1 MEQIS
6 LGNTK
11 TRCGI
16 YRRII
21 QPTTYATTNGEKKM
35 KTKFK
40 TPKILSIYDIQ
51 DVQTM
56 LEEDMINEYEEAFM
70 RGYMKAASS

>member
-1 MEQIS
+1 M
-6 LGNTK
+6 GNTK
-11 TRCGI
+11 IRCSI

-21 QPTTYATTNGEKKM
+21 QSATYATSIGEKKM

-40 TPKILSIYDIQ
+40 APKILSIYDVQDIQ
-51 DVQTM
+51 EM

-70 RGYMKAASS
+70 RGYMTADSS